1 MNNFGNIRNRTKE
14 AFEELCQHQTQ
25 VLLNPTSASYF
36 AEAEAS
42 TRMQRLTLIEEKF
55 VMQKSRIR
63 WFTVGN
69 QNTTFYHNVVLERSA
84 RNIIQIL
91 HTADGVPLLATEDIK
106 HEAVNYFQKFLQ
118 ADPTSSATSSY
129 DELRDLL
136 RFRCSQEDVTML
148 ISPITPVEITSALQ
162 SLPNGKAYGPNRFT
176 KEFYISVWPVIGK
189 DFITAIQSFFLFGF
203 LPTGVKSTILA
214 LIPKKIPAHTMK
226 DYRPIACCNL
236 MYKVI
241 SKLLANR
248 LKAFL
253 PSPIEP
259 NQSAFVKG
267 RLLLENVLLTTELVN
282 GYHKPLVSDR
292 STTML
297 DISKT
302 HSQMELYH

>member
-1 MNNFGNIRNRTKE
+1 AYQISATCGVVENRKPFKFFNFLTEHEVPLREINMNNFGNIRNRTKE

-136 RFRCSQEDVTML
+136 
-148 ISPITPVEITSALQ
+148 
-162 SLPNGKAYGPNRFT
+162 
-176 KEFYISVWPVIGK
+176 
-189 DFITAIQSFFLFGF
+189 
-203 LPTGVKSTILA
+203 
-214 LIPKKIPAHTMK
+214 
-226 DYRPIACCNL
+226 
-236 MYKVI
+236 
-241 SKLLANR
+241 
-248 LKAFL
+248 
-253 PSPIEP
+253 
-259 NQSAFVKG
+259 
-267 RLLLENVLLTTELVN
+267 
-282 GYHKPLVSDR
+282 
-292 STTML
+292 
-297 DISKT
+297 
-302 HSQMELYH
+302 